1 MFLAIPP
8 TRKPTIAGG
17 VPPVSVNYSTEGTKP
32 SVVDVNKQAQQDVSK
47 PNIGLIYGTVFGVV
61 ALILV
66 VCVIVFI
73 IARKKR
79 SPKLE

>member
-8 TRKPTIAGG
+8 TRKPTIAGS
-17 VPPVSVNYSTEGTKP
+17 VPPVSVNYTTKP

-47 PNIGLIYGTVFGVV
+47 PNIGVIYGTVFGVV

-66 VCVIVFI
+66 VCIIVFI